1 MPETTSPSRPD
12 FLSKLG
18 AYNAIHGIMSTFSE
32 MKKTARRIEKA
43 YDMRPTDQELIS
55 ADEFLR
61 IHYSDNVA
69 NEVIACVLGEKEC
82 RNCEEH
88 HPYHPDAAAY
98 QASLQR
104 RLNRELV
111 LS

>member
-1 MPETTSPSRPD
+1 MPEIISTRPD

-32 MKKTARRIEKA
+32 MKKTARRIERA
-43 YDMRPTDQELIS
+43 YDARPPAQELIS

-61 IHYSDNVA
+61 IHYSDKFA
-69 NEVIACVLGEKEC
+69 DEAIACVMGEKDC
-82 RNCEEH
+82 RNCEER
-88 HPYHPDAAAY
+88 HPYHSDAPAY

-104 RLNRELV
+104 RLNRALV
-111 LS
+111 SA